1 MRSIKVFIGFGTYK
15 IVCERMAHVGIL
27 LKLELPAVGD
37 CLGLFGR
44 GNRYA
49 VCIRFERWNVLERF
63 PHRFNFSPEFLVL
76 SFKESVKFSQAM
88 FLWLEIRSLI
98 SQFKF

>member
-49 VCIRFERWNVLERF
+49 VCIRFERWNVLGENFLIDLTF
-63 PHRFNFSPEFLVL
+63 PQNFWCCHLKSQG
-76 SFKESVKFSQAM
+76 SFPKQ
-88 FLWLEIRSLI
+88 
-98 SQFKF
+98 